1 MNQAFANLDQE
12 KQRRIIDV
20 CMQEFAAHGYAQAST
35 NRMVQAA
42 GISKGLLFHYFGN
55 KQDLYLHL
63 FQLAITEATDWFLQ
77 GMGEQSADLMERIL
91 HWTKRKLEMFRE
103 KRTIYYFSLSVLDP
117 RLPTELRLA
126 LQQAQAD
133 LTADMT
139 ARMLDGVD
147 WSYFRPGVDRQL
159 AVRLVVSAL
168 QALADDYLRLHQQGV
183 GLSPE
188 QYDQTLRDVR
198 TVTDY
203 LKQGLYPQTGS
214 APAANH

>member
-1 MNQAFANLDQE
+1 MNQAFINLDPE
-12 KQRRIIDV
+12 RQRRIIDC
-20 CMQEFAAHGYAQAST
+20 CMEEFAANGYAQAST

-42 GISKGLLFHYFGN
+42 GISKGLLFHYFGS

-63 FQLAITEATDWFLQ
+63 FQLAMAESTEWFFH
-77 GMGEQSADLMERIL
+77 GMGDLSPDLMERIL
-91 HWTKRKLEMFRE
+91 HWTKRKLELFRE
-103 KRTIYYFSLSVLDP
+103 KRTIYRFSLSVIDP

-133 LTADMT
+133 LTNELT

-147 WSYFRPGVDRQL
+147 WSFFRPDVDRQL
-159 AVRLVVSAL
+159 AVRLVFSAL
-168 QALADDYLRLHQQGV
+168 QALADAYLQLHQQGV
-183 GLSPE
+183 GLSQE

-203 LKQGLYPQTGS
+203 LKQGLYPRT
-214 APAANH
+214 